1 MIETIIIIILALY
14 LTYIAIFLLS
24 SKEEHLESQY
34 VML

>member
-24 SKEEHLESQY
+24 SKEERFESQY